1 MRVFFRDEYVLAR
14 HAFETTRK
22 ARWVADGLIAAAL
35 EGVEIVAP
43 AVATEEQLALVH
55 SPSYIEAV
63 WSGLPRE
70 LAESQGFSWDPALWT
85 MTCASTGGAIA
96 ATLDAITNGVSGS
109 LSSGLHHA
117 RRERGDGSCTFN
129 GLAVAARVALDV
141 AKVIS
146 SVAILD
152 VDAHCGGGTYSIL
165 STDDRVQLVDVST
178 DAYDEFDARS
188 PHSLSLIT
196 RPDDYLAAVD
206 AALASIE
213 AFRLPELLI
222 YNAGMDSFEGCSDG
236 ALRGVTSEMLAE
248 RESRVFSWAKTR
260 RVPIVFV
267 LAGGYTFNAD
277 DAGERAQL
285 VALHLSTIR
294 AANAIAHRAV

>member
-22 ARWVADGLIAAAL
+22 ARWVADGLVAAAL
-35 EGVEIVAP
+35 DGVEIVAP
-43 AVATEEQLALVH
+43 PVATAEQLTRVH
-55 SPSYIEAV
+55 ARSYIDAV
-63 WSGLPRE
+63 RVGEPRE

-85 MTCASTGGAIA
+85 MTCASTGGVIA
-96 ATLDAITNGVSGS
+96 ASLDAIENGVSGS

-117 RRERGDGSCTFN
+117 RRDRGDGSCTFN

-141 AKVIS
+141 AKTIS

-152 VDAHCGGGTYSIL
+152 VDAHCGGGTHSLL
-165 STDDRVQLVDVST
+165 SRDDRVQLVDVST
-178 DAYDEFDARS
+178 DAYDEFDPRA
-188 PHSLSLIT
+188 PHSLSVIT

-206 AALASIE
+206 SALASIE
-213 AFRLPELLI
+213 SHRLPGLLI

-236 ALRGVTSEMLAE
+236 ALRGVSDAMLAE
-248 RESRVFSWAKTR
+248 RESKVFSWSKSR
-260 RVPIVFV
+260 GVPVVFV

-277 DAGERAQL
+277 DPAQRAQL

-294 AANAIAHRAV
+294 AATQIARRD